1 MIRKREGRCCKLR
14 TATLNI
20 GTLTGKG
27 KEAAAVMVARKI
39 NILCCKNWGGLGGNL
54 EGKPGPLVIDASYT
68 IAVKKARNGV
78 GICLSEYWQ
87 DKVIAVER
95 SQTGLYT

>member
-1 MIRKREGRCCKLR
+1 MGI
-14 TATLNI
+14 
-20 GTLTGKG
+20 
-27 KEAAAVMVARKI
+27 M
-39 NILCCKNWGGLGGNL
+39 
-54 EGKPGPLVIDASYT
+54 EGKPGPLVMDASYT

-95 SQTGLYT
+95 KQDRNIYRELVIPGISLNILSAHAPQQDRSQE